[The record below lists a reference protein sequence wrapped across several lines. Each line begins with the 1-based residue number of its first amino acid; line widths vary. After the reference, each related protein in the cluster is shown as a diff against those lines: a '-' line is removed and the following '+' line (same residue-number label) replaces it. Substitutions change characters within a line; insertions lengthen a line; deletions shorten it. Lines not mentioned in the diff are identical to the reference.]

1 SEAPS
6 GARPG
11 ARPRGR
17 STPASLSSRSANT
30 IALIRSGT
38 SGPPSTRHPVGVRR
52 TTPIPAASAIAVSWG
67 LILSPNST
75 LPVLVT
81 IHTCGGP
88 AVVGT
93 GVPEGGGPRSWTA
106 AAPGKGSKDRPRP
119 VLRQLGQLLLHLIE
133 RRDGHR
139 RSVGK
144 GQRRDRLVPTV
155 DLHHEVRSLRI
166 LHDVHLGARDP
177 FTGQLAFEPLAVP
190 APGGGVHRE
199 LLGAAVRHLA
209 HVFLVCDR
217 GFGRS
222 PFSTPGGSNRFP

>member
-1 SEAPS
+1 
-6 GARPG
+6 
-11 ARPRGR
+11 
-17 STPASLSSRSANT
+17 L
-30 IALIRSGT
+30 
-38 SGPPSTRHPVGVRR
+38 
-52 TTPIPAASAIAVSWG
+52 
-67 LILSPNST
+67 
-75 LPVLVT
+75 
-81 IHTCGGP
+81 GGP
-88 AVVGT
+88 
-93 GVPEGGGPRSWTA
+93 GVPERGGPRSWPA

-119 VLRQLGQLLLHLIE
+119 VLRQLGQLLLHLSE
-133 RRDGHR
+133 RRVGHR

-222 PFSTPGGSNRFP
+222 PFSTPGGSNRFPWWRDTPWDAAQGQLVRVCVGSVPPRRHRRGKKKGAYSVTAVSWETVAPKQSHRP